1 MKAFAR
7 KVAAFSPDV
16 LAENKGTLEK
26 LVDAMVQK
34 NGFSLW
40 WD

>member
-7 KVAAFSPDV
+7 NVAAFSPDV
-16 LAENKGTLEK
+16 LAENKGTIEG
-26 LVDAMVQK
+26 LVDAMERT